1 MKFLNRLSLGKQVA
15 LAGVLGILFLAVV
28 LGYFS
33 YQSSKNNLLKV
44 ASQKLEVITES
55 KKQHINDYFDYMG
68 GLLLSEAQ
76 NSATLSALK
85 ELTRGFYLLQEE
97 IPVDLNQVKKEL
109 IREYEQNYL
118 SRIDTSIPGTEP
130 IKPVEYYLPKN
141 PNGLIAQYIFIVKN
155 PYKIGKKNLLS
166 ENKEFDCT
174 YMRAHAKYHKDFN
187 SLLKNFGLYDV
198 FLIDKNGTVVY
209 TAFKEKDF
217 ATNLISGPYKNS
229 GLAKAFK
236 EALSSG
242 ISKVFFSDFSPYEPS
257 YNQPAAFITTPI
269 FDRSGKV
276 AGVLAFQLP
285 INKIDSIVNF
295 NYRFKDVGLGETGE
309 VLLVGS
315 DCKLKNNI
323 RFLDKIDN
331 PIVRRAG
338 TTIGILELK
347 DKAAQLA
354 FSGRKGIVE
363 TVDVLGKK
371 ALAAFAPI
379 DVYGKRWAIISEIEE
394 SEILSDLLSFRKN
407 RALLMSLASLLILV
421 VLFLLFVKVNII
433 RPLNHFLEMTKELS
447 EGSGDLTKRLQ
458 VEPDKNDEINLA
470 SKYFNI
476 FLDKIREIV
485 KKARNS
491 AENNL
496 ETAEELRKNSELLK
510 EKILKEMEDIARSS
524 ELAANISVPIKEFEK
539 LLSKSQKDIEKALE
553 DLDNAKRIINK
564 LQQIVENTSEENA
577 KSVRE
582 LQELNKKAKDIE
594 NIIRIIENIAEK
606 TNLLALN
613 AAIEAARAG
622 ESGKGFAVVADE
634 IRKLA
639 AQIQKNTESIGQ
651 ILTNIMDAVSEV
663 TNSISKRSQENNR
676 YLQDISSK
684 VMDEME
690 RVSEAMDETAE
701 VQRTIFNTSSQIIS
715 DLEELTT
722 LIQEMDVHSK
732 ENVKVIEETL
742 DKIRTIYKEAKEL
755 HEILNQFKV

>member
-15 LAGVLGILFLAVV
+15 LAGVLGILFLAVI
-28 LGYFS
+28 LGNFS
-33 YQSSKNNLLKV
+33 YQSSKNNLLRV

-55 KKQHINDYFDYMG
+55 KKQHISDYFNYMG
-68 GLLLSEAQ
+68 GLLLSEAH
-76 NSATLSALK
+76 NSATLNALR
-85 ELTRGFYLLQEE
+85 ELTNSFYLIQEE

-109 IREYEQNYL
+109 MREYKQNYL
-118 SRIDTSIPGTEP
+118 SKIDTSIPGTEP

-141 PNGLIAQYIFIVKN
+141 PNGIIAQYIFIVKN
-155 PYKIGKKNLLS
+155 PYKIGEKNFLS
-166 ENKEFDCT
+166 ENRKFDCT

-198 FLIDKNGTVVY
+198 FLIDKSGTVVY

-217 ATNLISGPYKNS
+217 ATNLVSGPYKNS
-229 GLAKAFK
+229 GLARAFK
-236 EALSSG
+236 EALSFG

-257 YNQPAAFITTPI
+257 YNQPAAFIATPI
-269 FDRSGKV
+269 LDEKGKV

-295 NYRFKDVGLGETGE
+295 NYRFKDVGLGKTGE

-315 DCKLKNNI
+315 DYKLKNNI
-323 RFLDKIDN
+323 RFLNKIGN
-331 PIVRRAG
+331 PIVKKVG
-338 TTIGILELK
+338 TTIGTLELR
-347 DKAAQLA
+347 DKAAQFAL
-354 FSGRKGIVE
+354 SGRKGIVE

-407 RALLMSLASLLILV
+407 KALLMSLISLLILV
-421 VLFLLFVKVNII
+421 SLFLLFVKVNII
-433 RPLNHFLEMTKELS
+433 KPLNQFLKMTRELS
-447 EGSGDLTKRLQ
+447 QGSSDLTKRLK
-458 VEPDKNDEINLA
+458 VEANKRDEINLA

-476 FLDKIREIV
+476 FLEKIRKIV
-485 KKARNS
+485 KKARYS

-496 ETAEELRKNSELLK
+496 EIAEELRKKSELLK
-510 EKILKEMEDIARSS
+510 EKTLKSMNDIARSS

-539 LLSKSQKDIEKALE
+539 SLSRSQKDLEKALD
-553 DLDNAKRIINK
+553 DLKNAKHIINE
-564 LQQIVENTSEENA
+564 LQQVVENTGEENE
-577 KSVRE
+577 KSIKE
-582 LQELNKKAKDIE
+582 LQELDKKAKDIE
-594 NIIRIIENIAEK
+594 NIINIIENIAEK

-639 AQIQKNTESIGQ
+639 VQIQKNTESISQ
-651 ILTNIMDAVSEV
+651 ILTNIMDDVSKV
-663 TNSISKRSQENNR
+663 TKNISERSQENNQ
-676 YLQDISSK
+676 YLKNISTK
-684 VMDEME
+684 VVKEME
-690 RVSEAMDETAE
+690 RVSKTMDKTTE
-701 VQRTIFNTSSQIIS
+701 VQKTITSTSSRIIS
-715 DLEELTT
+715 DLEELTA
-722 LIQEMDVHSK
+722 LIQEMDIHSK
-732 ENVKVIEETL
+732 ENVRVIEDTL
-742 DKIRTIYKEAKEL
+742 SKIRTIHREAKEL